1 MARSPL
7 PEIGQDEGLG
17 GKEVR
22 WSLGKKEGREN
33 HMTPWWG
40 RGGLEVL
47 AFHKGGREEEEE
59 VCGFQGSVL
68 LPTRKTQPP
77 VPSIPI
83 LDTG

>member
-17 GKEVR
+17 GREVR

-33 HMTPWWG
+33 HMTHWWG

-47 AFHKGGREEEEE
+47 AFH
-59 VCGFQGSVL
+59 
-68 LPTRKTQPP
+68 
-77 VPSIPI
+77 
-83 LDTG
+83 